1 METSHSESLTLFTI
15 RKELMELED
24 KPKDEV
30 PPTDQV
36 PTTSCSTSYEALLS
50 RLEKIEQAITEAG
63 KNQVDA
69 LINGGKMHLNAVKA
83 EALYNAEAHAD
94 TQKLINDLWDCEIKF
109 LKQLDCMIK
118 ERFIFSKSAKK
129 DVEDSVLRG
138 EKETRSTADISRVA
152 EDAKNDSETAEKEP
166 SAEQEN
172 VAP

>member
-1 METSHSESLTLFTI
+1 
-15 RKELMELED
+15 
-24 KPKDEV
+24 
-30 PPTDQV
+30 
-36 PTTSCSTSYEALLS
+36 
-50 RLEKIEQAITEAG
+50 
-63 KNQVDA
+63 
-69 LINGGKMHLNAVKA
+69 MHLNAVKA

-94 TQKLINDLWDCEIKF
+94 TQKLVNDLWDCEIKF
-109 LKQLDCMIK
+109 LNQLDCMIK

-129 DVEDSVLRG
+129 VVEDSVLRG